1 MAYGELKDLPKRTVT
16 DKISRDKAFNVANGY
31 QREIVSMFYTFFDK
45 KVSGDPIE
53 NKIVSN
59 HQLLE
64 KLHKPVI
71 RKFEKRNVYSSFKDN
86 ILGADLADMQ
96 LVNNFNKGICF
107 LLCVIDMYSKY
118 AWVVHLKDNKF
129 ITINTAF
136 QKLLDEFNRKLKK
149 IWVNKCS
156 EVYNRSMKS
165 WLQDNDI

>member
-1 MAYGELKDLPKRTVT
+1 
-16 DKISRDKAFNVANGY
+16 
-31 QREIVSMFYTFFDK
+31 
-45 KVSGDPIE
+45 
-53 NKIVSN
+53 
-59 HQLLE
+59 
-64 KLHKPVI
+64 
-71 RKFEKRNVYSSFKDN
+71 
-86 ILGADLADMQ
+86 
-96 LVNNFNKGICF
+96 
-107 LLCVIDMYSKY
+107 MYSKY